1 MLSFQSALTKHAT
14 ISLFL
19 ALTILAFLFP
29 NIVHQLYSNILGR
42 FVIVIVISYLAMQH
56 MLLGV
61 FAAFVFVSIIQQ
73 NVYQE
78 GFESSAESKDAN
90 PVEKEQEKDK
100 EMTGAID
107 SKKLSDL
114 QEKLDEVSAVQ
125 EPNDLLSTD
134 PTRKSDNSKNINVDP
149 SSKGSSEDVNASE
162 PEAFTL
168 YYSKY

>member
-19 ALTILAFLFP
+19 ALTVLSFLFP

-42 FVIVIVISYLAMQH
+42 FVLVIVISYLAMQH

-90 PVEKEQEKDK
+90 PVEQAQDK
-100 EMTGAID
+100 EMDGSID
-107 SKKLSDL
+107 SKKLSEL
-114 QEKLDEVSAVQ
+114 QEKLEEVSAVQ
-125 EPNDLLSTD
+125 EPNDLLSSD
-134 PTRKSDNSKNINVDP
+134 PTRKSDNSKKINVDP

>member
-1 MLSFQSALTKHAT
+1 MLSFQSALTKHAS

-29 NIVHQLYSNILGR
+29 NMVHQLYSNILGR

-78 GFESSAESKDAN
+78 GFESNAESGVPKTEDN
-90 PVEKEQEKDK
+90 KEKEK
-100 EMTGAID
+100 ENGDGID
-107 SKKLSDL
+107 SKKLSEL
-114 QEKLDEVSAVQ
+114 QEKLDEVSMNQ
-125 EPNDLLSTD
+125 EPNDLLSSD
-134 PTRKSDNSKNINVDP
+134 PTRKSDNSKKINVDP
-149 SSKGSSEDVNASE
+149 SNKGSSEDVNASE
-162 PEAFTL
+162 QEAFTL

>member
-1 MLSFQSALTKHAT
+1 M
-14 ISLFL
+14 
-19 ALTILAFLFP
+19 
-29 NIVHQLYSNILGR
+29 VHQLYSNILGR

-56 MLLGV
+56 MILGV

-78 GFESSAESKDAN
+78 GFESNAESGVPKTEVN
-90 PVEKEQEKDK
+90 QEKENGD
-100 EMTGAID
+100 GID
-107 SKKLSDL
+107 SKKLSEL

-125 EPNDLLSTD
+125 EPNDLLSSD
-134 PTRKSDNSKNINVDP
+134 PTRKSDNSKKINVDP
-149 SSKGSSEDVNASE
+149 SNKGSSEDVNASE

>member
-19 ALTILAFLFP
+19 ALTILVFLFP
-29 NIVHQLYSNILGR
+29 NVVNQLYSNILGR

-56 MLLGV
+56 MLFGV

-78 GFESSAESKDAN
+78 GFESNAESNDAN
-90 PVEKEQEKDK
+90 SVEKEQDK
-100 EMTGAID
+100 EMAGAID

-114 QEKLDEVSAVQ
+114 QDKLDEVTAVQ
-125 EPNDLLSTD
+125 EPNDLLSSD
-134 PTRKSDNSKNINVDP
+134 PTRKSDNSKKINVDP
-149 SSKGSSEDVNASE
+149 SNKGSSEDVNASE

>member
-1 MLSFQSALTKHAT
+1 MLSFENALTKHAS

-42 FVIVIVISYLAMQH
+42 FVIVVVISYLAMQH

-61 FAAFVFVSIIQQ
+61 FAAFVFVSIIQK

-78 GFESSAESKDAN
+78 GFESNSESGVPKTEVN
-90 PVEKEQEKDK
+90 KEKENGD
-100 EMTGAID
+100 GID
-107 SKKLSDL
+107 SKKLSEL
-114 QEKLDEVSAVQ
+114 QEKLDEVSVNQ
-125 EPNDLLSTD
+125 EPNDLLSSD
-134 PTRKSDNSKNINVDP
+134 PIRKSDNSKKINVDP
-149 SSKGSSEDVNASE
+149 SNKGSSEDVNASE

>member
-1 MLSFQSALTKHAT
+1 MLSFQSAITKHAT

-78 GFESSAESKDAN
+78 GFESSAESKDAK
-90 PVEKEQEKDK
+90 PVEQEKDK
-100 EMTGAID
+100 EMDGSID
-107 SKKLSDL
+107 SKKLSEL
-114 QEKLDEVSAVQ
+114 QEKLDEVSAAQ
-125 EPNDLLSTD
+125 EPNDLLSSD
-134 PTRKSDNSKNINVDP
+134 PTRKSDNSKKINVDP

>member
-1 MLSFQSALTKHAT
+1 MLSFQSAITKHAT

-19 ALTILAFLFP
+19 ALTILALLFP
-29 NIVHQLYSNILGR
+29 NMVHQLYSHILGR

-73 NVYQE
+73 NVYHE
-78 GFESSAESKDAN
+78 GFTAGAESKDAN
-90 PVEKEQEKDK
+90 PDKKEQEQEKD
-100 EMTGAID
+100 MAGAID
-107 SKKLSDL
+107 SQKLSEL

-125 EPNDLLSTD
+125 EPNDLLSSD
-134 PTRKSDNSKNINVDP
+134 PTRKSDNSKKIQVDP